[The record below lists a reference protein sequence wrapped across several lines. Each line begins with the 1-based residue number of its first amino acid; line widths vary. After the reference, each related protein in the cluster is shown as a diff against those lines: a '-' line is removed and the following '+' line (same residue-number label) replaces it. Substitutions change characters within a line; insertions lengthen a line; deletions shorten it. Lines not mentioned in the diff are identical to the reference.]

1 MKISSLIE
9 QERIS
14 TQQSRK
20 KIIQRK
26 EAGDAYRK
34 NAMYFQ
40 PKKNPLLLELEN
52 LLLGRTDQKLY
63 EQQQEDANEVTSQQQ
78 TIMQSLQQTEKNVRA
93 HEQAYK
99 TDNNESVQTP
109 TTSEI
114 ADPELNNT
122 LQILEQVRNAHWH
135 QRLLLLKIYVL
146 RQALMLRFSI
156 Y

>member
-78 TIMQSLQQTEKNVRA
+78 TIMQSLQQTEKMYVHMSKHIKQIIMRA
-93 HEQAYK
+93 SKH
-99 TDNNESVQTP
+99 P
-109 TTSEI
+109 
-114 ADPELNNT
+114 L
-122 LQILEQVRNAHWH
+122 H
-135 QRLLLLKIYVL
+135 QK
-146 RQALMLRFSI
+146 
-156 Y
+156 